1 MNNLIR
7 PHGGTLINR
16 IGDFPDNVCDKMHI
30 VLDNT
35 TLSDLYLIAVGAY
48 SPLTGFMV
56 EGDYRSVCKRMR
68 LTDDTIWSLPITL
81 PVSRLIYTSV
91 KKGTVLDLKGTDHVS
106 YGTILV
112 EDIYTVNLEEEAQ
125 DVFQTTDEKHPGV
138 QKLFRQS
145 TYRIGGPITVHRLPH
160 LPFGDYAYTPNQT
173 RELFEKR
180 GWKTIV
186 GFQTRNPIH
195 RAHEYIQKSA
205 LEMVDGLF
213 IQPLVGETKSDDIS
227 APIRMKSYKVL
238 LDQYYPSERVLLGVF
253 SAAMRYAGPKEAI
266 FHAIV
271 RKNFGCTHMIVGR
284 DHAGVGDYYGTYDA
298 QRIFQIF
305 DPNELEIQPLCFEH
319 SYYCTRCSNMASP
332 KTCPHGAEY
341 RIALSGTKVREML
354 RNGEVPPPEFSRP
367 EVAKILIEGMA
378 AEKSNKQ

>member
-1 MNNLIR
+1 MIR

-16 IGDFPDNVCDKMHI
+16 IGDSPDNVCDKMHI

-35 TLSDLYLIAVGAY
+35 TLCDLYLISVGAY

-56 EGDYRSVCKRMR
+56 ESDYQSVCKRMR
-68 LTDDTIWSLPITL
+68 LADDTIWSLPITL
-81 PVSRLIYTSV
+81 PVSKLIYNSV
-91 KKGTVLDLKGTDHVS
+91 KKGTVLDLKGPDRVS

-112 EDIYTVNLEEEAQ
+112 EDIYTVNIEEEAQ
-125 DVFQTTDEKHPGV
+125 DVFQTTDEEHPGV

-145 TYRIGGPITVHRLPH
+145 IYRIGGPITVHRLPH
-160 LPFGDYAYTPNQT
+160 LPFEDYAYTPNQT

-238 LDQYYPSERVLLGVF
+238 LDQYYPLERVLLGVF

-298 QRIFQIF
+298 QRIFELF
-305 DPNELEIQPLCFEH
+305 DPKELEIQPLCFEH
-319 SYYCTRCSNMASP
+319 SYYCTRCNNMASP

-367 EVAKILIEGMA
+367 EVAKILIEGIA
-378 AEKSNKQ
+378 TEKSNKQ